1 MQEIRRLPDSELEV
15 MKVVW
20 DAAAPVTRSAI
31 QSALHEKSWTT
42 PTFQA
47 LLARL
52 EEKGFLTHEKNGNT
66 FVYTALIPCAEYL
79 AVESR
84 TALGRM
90 FGGSPARLVA
100 ALHQT
105 DSLTDADVDELYAY
119 LCELKEGRL

>member
-1 MQEIRRLPDSELEV
+1 MQEIKRLPDSELEV

-20 DAAAPVTRSAI
+20 DAGAPVTRNAI
-31 QSALHEKSWTT
+31 QQALRHKSWAT

-66 FVYTALIPCAEYL
+66 FVYSALIPCADYL

-90 FGGSPARLVA
+90 FGGSPTRLVA
-100 ALHQT
+100 ALHRA

-119 LCELKEGRL
+119 LRELKEGRR

>member
-1 MQEIRRLPDSELEV
+1 MNDMKRLPDSELEV
-15 MKVVW
+15 MKAVW
-20 DAAAPVTRSAI
+20 QHTGPVTRSAI
-31 QSALHEKSWTT
+31 QAELRHKGWAT

-52 EEKGFLTHEKNGNT
+52 EEKGFLTHEKSGNT
-66 FVYTALIPCAEYL
+66 FVYTPLVTRQEYL

-90 FGGSPARLVA
+90 FGGNPTRLVA

-105 DSLTDADVDELYAY
+105 DSLTDAEVDELYDY
-119 LCELKEGRL
+119 LRQLREERP